1 MQRYTLSGGRLRPGA
16 GGRWG
21 VWVLCWAELPRAAAA
36 LPQAAAFAGLVQGR
50 GRTAVY
56 PDCTQGVV
64 RLPGGARFA
73 FCLGERALWLATETP
88 LPLAGLPLA
97 AVPPTPAGALLAL
110 LEQAAE
116 TAAPDLQRQE
126 DCLDRLEEALGRG
139 QLQDFGA
146 RALAVRRALAALHGG
161 WAALARLAQDLQ
173 ADPARRLTRAERAA
187 WDRFAA
193 RAASLRD
200 EAETLREYTMQL
212 WQVCHANIELRQ
224 TRVTTWLTVVAT
236 VFLPLDLVTGWYGM
250 NFPNMLAPGVP
261 WGYPA
266 VASAAALLALGGLW
280 YCRRRGLLEAVPE
293 KRKKYIEKQ

>member
-1 MQRYTLSGGRLRPGA
+1 M
-16 GGRWG
+16 
-21 VWVLCWAELPRAAAA
+21 
-36 LPQAAAFAGLVQGR
+36 
-50 GRTAVY
+50 
-56 PDCTQGVV
+56 
-64 RLPGGARFA
+64 
-73 FCLGERALWLATETP
+73 
-88 LPLAGLPLA
+88 
-97 AVPPTPAGALLAL
+97 
-110 LEQAAE
+110 
-116 TAAPDLQRQE
+116 
-126 DCLDRLEEALGRG
+126 
-139 QLQDFGA
+139 
-146 RALAVRRALAALHGG
+146 RRALAALHGG

-280 YCRRRGLLEAVPE
+280 YCRRRGLLEGVPE

>member
-1 MQRYTLSGGRLRPGA
+1 MQRYTLSDGRLRPGA
-16 GGRWG
+16 GGGWG
-21 VWVLCWAELPRAAAA
+21 VWVLCWAELPRRRGGAAAGGR
-36 LPQAAAFAGLVQGR
+36 LCRAGAGPR
-50 GRTAVY
+50 PYRH
-56 PDCTQGVV
+56 
-64 RLPGGARFA
+64 LPGLHPGGGPAAGR
-73 FCLGERALWLATETP
+73 RAP
-88 LPLAGLPLA
+88 LPSAWASARCGWRPKPCCRWPGCRW
-97 AVPPTPAGALLAL
+97 PPCRPPRPGRCWPL

-161 WAALARLAQDLQ
+161 WAALARLAQD
-173 ADPARRLTRAERAA
+173 PAGRPPPRRLTRAERAA

-224 TRVTTWLTVVAT
+224 TRVTHLADRCGHA
-236 VFLPLDLVTGWYGM
+236 LSQSGPCHGLVRHE
-250 NFPNMLAPGVP
+250 FPEYAGPGR
-261 WGYPA
+261 
-266 VASAAALLALGGLW
+266 ALGLPGGGL
-280 YCRRRGLLEAVPE
+280 RRRAAGAGRAVVLPPP
-293 KRKKYIEKQ
+293 RFAGGRA